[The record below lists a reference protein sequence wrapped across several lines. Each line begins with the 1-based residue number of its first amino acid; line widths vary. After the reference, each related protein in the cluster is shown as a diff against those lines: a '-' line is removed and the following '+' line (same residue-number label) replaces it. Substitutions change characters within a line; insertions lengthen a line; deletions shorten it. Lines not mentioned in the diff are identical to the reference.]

1 VVGVVDT
8 NNDPDEIDYV
18 IPGNDDAIR
27 AIQLYV
33 QGASAAILEGRA
45 SAAQMAGGT
54 GEEEFVEV
62 QEDAS

>member
-1 VVGVVDT
+1 
-8 NNDPDEIDYV
+8 V

-45 SAAQMAGGT
+45 SAAHMAGGN
-54 GEEEFVEV
+54 GGEEFVEV
-62 QEDAS
+62 SEDAS